1 MKRYK
6 DERLQSEMEE
16 IQAKLFRYMIYCFM
30 IIYLIKLNFLN
41 NYSQLEQSLDN
52 FILLSTVLYAGYL
65 EFKSKSDFYRTDKL
79 IRPIIGAIVVGL
91 FVMLIPMKENNFQLS
106 EVYLVS
112 YGLTFINGVLIY
124 VFAFVISR
132 GIRKVRHNNFEK
144 QLDKE

>member
-65 EFKSKSDFYRTDKL
+65 EFKSKNDFYRTDKL

-124 VFAFVISR
+124 VFAFLISR